1 MDIKNAKLN
10 ITCDCGTEFT
20 TIIEPWTEVIKCPFC
35 DKETIANVTVL
46 LTEATGKQEK
56 IELN

>member
-10 ITCDCGTEFT
+10 IKCNCGTEFT
-20 TIIEPWTEVIKCPFC
+20 TIIEPWTDIVKCPFC
-35 DKETIANVTVL
+35 EEEEVVNVSVL
-46 LTEATGKQEK
+46 ITSATGKQTV